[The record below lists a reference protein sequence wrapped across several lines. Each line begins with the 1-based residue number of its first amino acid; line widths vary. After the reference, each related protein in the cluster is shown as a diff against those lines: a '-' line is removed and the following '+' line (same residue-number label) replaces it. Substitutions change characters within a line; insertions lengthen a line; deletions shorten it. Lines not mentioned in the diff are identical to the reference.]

1 MLIKSPFNLEFI
13 YVYRIPDDDHKGALK
28 VGKSS
33 FSKAIDFIKLTP
45 NCKELNEAAKKR
57 INGQLGT
64 AGIKYDLL
72 YTECTAYFDGTSICS
87 FNDKQVHQVLINSG
101 IKRKYFDTEHRAD
114 EWFKTDLETVKNGIA
129 AVKGGLTALSL
140 FEIST
145 DKSPIEFRP
154 EQKEAIDKTKKW
166 FKRGNMRMLWYAKM
180 RFGKTLSALQVIK
193 DLQYHRT
200 IILTHRPVVNAGWFE
215 DFGKIFYDQPN
226 FNYGSKTKGHDFQ
239 WLEQA
244 AKNDENAHYIYF
256 ASMQDLRGSAVA
268 GGKFDKNDEI
278 FNTPW
283 DLVILDEAHEGTQT
297 VLGQSVLT
305 ALGAGEKCKFLNLSG
320 TPFNISN
327 KFKQEET
334 YTWDYV
340 MEQRAKKDWELTH
353 PGDYNPYSCLPR
365 LNIFTYDLG
374 KLVGRFEDEDKAF
387 NFREFFRVWTGL
399 RSKDG
404 KDVKESEVGEFVHK
418 QDVLNFL
425 DMLCRK
431 DDESNYPYANEEFR
445 NNFRHTLWMLPGVRE
460 ALALER
466 MIENHPVLSNFEV
479 VNVAGEGDPDDDT
492 ANNEALEKL
501 KKAIGKNPDTT
512 RTICLSCG
520 RLTTGVSVPEWTAV
534 LMLSG
539 SSNTSAQGYMQTI
552 FRVQTPAIINGREKK
567 ECYVFDFAPDRTL
580 TMIAEAANLSARAGG
595 ATESDRETMRQFLNF
610 CPIISFDGSR
620 TKEYDVSQM
629 LTQLKRAYIER
640 VVNNGF
646 EDNHLYNRNLLD
658 LSDVEINDFN
668 ELKGIIGQTKAIATG
683 KGIIINDLGFDAEDS
698 GEVSNKAQGK
708 KEKKQKDKELE
719 AKKKKRQEAI
729 SILKGISIRMPLLIY
744 GAELKDENQEITIDN
759 FASLIDKNS
768 WEEFMPH
775 GVTKELFSR
784 FKKYY
789 DPEIFI
795 ASAKRI
801 RQQAKAADELGVT
814 ERVIRIAEIF
824 STFRN
829 PDKETV
835 LTPWRVVYM
844 HMNEC
849 LGGYDFFDDEHNDTL
864 DEPRFV
870 DRGPVT
876 YHVFADPNTR
886 ILELNS
892 KSGLYPLYMAYS
904 VYRSKLEEHA
914 MWQDSMTQEEMRDIW
929 DKVIDENIFVI
940 CKTPMAVSITKRTLV
955 GYRNK
960 QVNARYFNDLIELI
974 KVTPEQFCSTI
985 SKGFTF
991 WHSNDDNNMKFNAVV
1006 GNPPYQVMDGGAQAS
1021 ATPIYNMF
1029 VNVAKQTQAPYISM
1043 IMPARWYA
1051 GGRGLDEFREE
1062 MLTDK
1067 NIRRLDDFINPEL
1080 LFPNTNIRGGICFFL
1095 RDTSYDN
1102 SMDGV
1107 RVVTHDKTG
1116 VISDAMRPFKIDG
1129 VDTFIRDEK
1138 AIDILNKVR
1147 IHSSSFMEE
1156 YVSPLRPFGFRGY
1169 FVNDANFHSTP
1180 DILSSPIA
1188 CIGKGKQVGYV
1199 ERDLIT
1205 VHKEWIDEWKVIMA
1219 RANNIGTELNDDN
1232 LNAFIVKPKTIC
1244 TESYLVIGGGK
1255 GLNEQQ
1261 CINICVYLKTKFAR
1275 FMHKIAKSSQDA
1287 TSKTFRFV
1295 PLQDFSKSWTDSELY
1310 LKYGL
1315 TLDEIAFIES
1325 MIKPME

>member
-1 MLIKSPFNLEFI
+1 MLIKNPFNLEFI
-13 YVYRIPDDDHKGALK
+13 YVYRISDEEHKGALK

-33 FSKAIDFIKLTP
+33 LSQAVDFIKLIP
-45 NCKELNEAAKKR
+45 NCKILTEAAKKR

-64 AGIKYDLL
+64 AGIKYELL
-72 YTECTAYFDGTSICS
+72 YTECTAYFDGTNICS

-101 IKRKYFDTEHRAD
+101 IKRKCFDTEHRAD
-114 EWFKTDLETVKNGIA
+114 EWFKTDLETVKNAIF
-129 AVKGGLTALSL
+129 AVKDGRSALDL
-140 FEIST
+140 FEVSE
-145 DKSPIEFRP
+145 DKSPVEFRP
-154 EQKEAIDKTKKW
+154 EQQEAITKTKKW
-166 FKRGNMRMLWYAKM
+166 FKKGNMRMLWYAKM
-180 RFGKTLSALQVIK
+180 RFGKTWSALQVIK
-193 DLQYHRT
+193 EMQFHRT
-200 IILTHRPVVNAGWFE
+200 IILTHRPVVNEEWFKG
-215 DFGKIFYDQPN
+215 FSKIFYDQQN
-226 FNYGSKTKGHDFQ
+226 FKYGSKTKGETFD
-239 WLEQA
+239 WLEKR
-244 AKNDENAHYIYF
+244 AKNDEESHYIYF

-268 GGKFDKNDEI
+268 GGKFDKNDEV
-278 FNTPW
+278 FSTQW

-297 VLGQSVLT
+297 ALGQNVLT
-305 ALGAGEKCKFLNLSG
+305 ALGAGETSRFLNLSG
-320 TPFNISN
+320 TPFNISHQFN
-327 KFKQEET
+327 QDET

-340 MEQRAKKDWELTH
+340 MEQRAKADWELTH
-353 PGDYNPYSCLPR
+353 PGDYNPYSSLPR

-387 NFREFFRVWTGL
+387 NFREFFRVWTGK
-399 RSKDG
+399 RAKDG
-404 KDVKESEVGEFVHK
+404 REVSQNEIGEFVHK
-418 QDVLNFL
+418 KAVQNFL
-425 DMLCRK
+425 DILCKK
-431 DDESNYPYANEEFR
+431 DEESNYPYSNEEFR
-445 NNFRHTLWMLPGVRE
+445 NNFRHTLWMVPGVKE
-460 ALALER
+460 ALALQR
-466 MIENHPVLSNFEV
+466 MIESHPVLSYFQI
-479 VNVAGEGDPDDDT
+479 VNVAGEGDPDDEE
-492 ANNEALEKL
+492 ANKEALGKL
-501 KKAIGKNPDTT
+501 QKAIGENPDLT

-539 SSNTSAQGYMQTI
+539 SAKTSAQGYMQTI

-595 ATESDRETMRQFLNF
+595 ATDSDRETMRQFLNF

-646 EDNHLYNRNLLD
+646 EDNHLYSRNLYD
-658 LSDVEINDFN
+658 LTDVEIKDFN

-683 KGIIINDLGFDAEDS
+683 KGIIINDLGFDDENNGEIPGINS
-698 GEVSNKAQGK
+698 GQKNKREEN
-708 KEKKQKDKELE
+708 KEQK

-744 GAELKDENQEITIDN
+744 GAVLEDEYEDITIDN

-768 WEEFMPH
+768 WEEFMPQ

-835 LTPWRVVYM
+835 LTPWRVVNM

-849 LGGYDFFDDEHNDTL
+849 LGGYRFYDEQYNDTIN
-864 DEPRFV
+864 EPYFV
-870 DRGPVT
+870 DRGQVT
-876 YHVFADPNTR
+876 YQVFADPNTR

-904 VYRSKLEEHA
+904 VYRARLEEHT
-914 MWQDSMTQEEMRDIW
+914 MWQDDMTVEETRALW
-929 DKVIDENIFVI
+929 DKVIDENIFVV

-955 GYRNK
+955 GYREK
-960 QVNARYFNDLIELI
+960 PVNAKYFNDLIEHI
-974 KVTPEQFCSTI
+974 KETPQQFCSTI
-985 SKGFTF
+985 TKGFTF
-991 WHSNDDNNMKFNAVV
+991 WHTNDDNSMKFNAVV
-1006 GNPPYQVMDGGAQAS
+1006 GNPPYQLMDGGAQAS
-1021 ATPIYNMF
+1021 ATPIYNLF
-1029 VNVAKQTQAPYISM
+1029 VNVAKLTKAQFISM

-1051 GGRGLDEFREE
+1051 GGRGLDDFREE
-1062 MLTDK
+1062 MLKDK
-1067 NIRRLDDFINPEL
+1067 HIRRLDDFVNPEIV
-1080 LFPNTNIRGGICFFL
+1080 FPNTNIRGGICFFL
-1095 RDTSYDN
+1095 RDLSYDN
-1102 SMDGV
+1102 SIEKV
-1107 RVVTHDKTG
+1107 RIVTHDKTG
-1116 VISDAMRPFKIDG
+1116 IISDTIRPFKIDG
-1129 VDTFIRDEK
+1129 VETFVRDDK
-1138 AIDILNKVR
+1138 AILILEKVR
-1147 IHSSSFMEE
+1147 ERSSHFMESI
-1156 YVSPLRPFGFRGY
+1156 VSPLRPFGFRGY
-1169 FVNDANFHSTP
+1169 FVNDTNFHQSP
-1180 DILSSPIA
+1180 AVLLDPIA
-1188 CIGKGKQVGYV
+1188 CVGKGKQIGYV
-1199 ERDLIT
+1199 ERELIS
-1205 VHKEWIDEWKVIMA
+1205 VHKEWIDGWKVIMA

-1232 LNAFIVKPKTIC
+1232 LNAFVGPPKMIC
-1244 TESYLVIGGGK
+1244 TESYLIIGGGCNY
-1255 GLNEQQ
+1255 NEQE
-1261 CINICVYLKTKFAR
+1261 CKNLCTYLKTKFAR
-1275 FMHKIAKSSQDA
+1275 YMHKIAKSSQDA

-1295 PLQDFSKSWTDSELY
+1295 PILDFSKPWTDAELY
-1310 LKYGL
+1310 LKYDL

>member
-1 MLIKSPFNLEFI
+1 MLIKSPFNLDFI
-13 YVYRIPDDDHKGALK
+13 YVYRIPDEAHKGALK

-33 FSKAIDFIKLTP
+33 LSKAVDLFKLTP

-101 IKRKYFDTEHRAD
+101 IKRKCFDTEHRAD

-129 AVKGGLTALSL
+129 AVKDGRSALNL
-140 FEIST
+140 FEIT
-145 DKSPIEFRP
+145 TEKTPVDFRP
-154 EQKEAIDKTKKW
+154 EQREAIEKTKKW
-166 FKRGNMRMLWYAKM
+166 FKKGNMRMLWYAKM

-200 IILTHRPVVNAGWFE
+200 IILTHRPVVNAGWFD

-226 FNYGSKTKGHDFQ
+226 FNYGSKTKGHDFD

-244 AKNDENAHYIYF
+244 AKNDEKAHYVYF
-256 ASMQDLRGSAVA
+256 ASMQDLRGSVVA
-268 GGKFDKNDEI
+268 GGKFDKNDEL
-278 FNTPW
+278 FNTNW

-297 VLGQSVLT
+297 ILGQNVLT
-305 ALGAGEKCKFLNLSG
+305 SLGAGEKCKFLNLSG

-327 KFKQEET
+327 KFKQDET

-340 MEQRAKKDWELTH
+340 MEQRAKAEWELTH

-374 KLVGRFEDEDKAF
+374 KLVGRYEDEDKAF
-387 NFREFFRVWTGL
+387 NFREFFRVWTGK

-404 KDVKESEVGEFVHK
+404 REVKDEEVGEFVHK
-418 QDVLNFL
+418 KDVRNFL
-425 DMLCRK
+425 DILCRK
-431 DDESNYPYANEEFR
+431 DEESNYPYANEEFR
-445 NNFRHTLWMLPGVRE
+445 NNFRHTLWMVPGVKE

-466 MIENHPVLSNFEV
+466 MIENHPVLGNFEV
-479 VNVAGEGDPDDDT
+479 VNVAGEGDPEDDA

-501 KKAIGKNPDTT
+501 QKAIGRNPDTT

-539 SSNTSAQGYMQTI
+539 SSSTAAQGYMQTI

-658 LSDVEINDFN
+658 LSDVEIKDFN

-683 KGIIINDLGFDAEDS
+683 KGIVINDLGFDDEDT
-698 GEVSNKAQGK
+698 GRTDTITKNT
-708 KEKKQKDKELE
+708 KEKKKKDKEVE

-744 GAELKDENQEITIDN
+744 GAELKDENEEISIDN

-775 GVTKELFSR
+775 GVTKEIFNR
-784 FKKYY
+784 FRKYY

-814 ERVIRIAEIF
+814 ERIIRIAEIF

-835 LTPWRVVYM
+835 LTPWRVVNM

-849 LGGYDFFDDEHNDTL
+849 FGGYDFFDEQHNDTL
-864 DEPRFV
+864 DEPRFA
-870 DRGPVT
+870 DRGQVT
-876 YHVFADPNTR
+876 YQVFADPNTR

-904 VYRSKLEEHA
+904 VYRAKLEDHI
-914 MWQDSMTQEEMRDIW
+914 MWQDTMTQEEMRNLW
-929 DKVIDENIFVI
+929 DKVIDENIFVV

-955 GYRNK
+955 GYRDK
-960 QVNARYFNDLIELI
+960 PVNAKYFNDLIELI
-974 KVTPEQFCSTI
+974 KVTPNQFCSI
-985 SKGFTF
+985 VSKGFTF
-991 WHSNDDNNMKFNAVV
+991 WHSNDDNNMKFNAIV
-1006 GNPPYQVMDGGAQAS
+1006 GNPPYQVMDGGAKAS
-1021 ATPIYNMF
+1021 AMPVYQHF
-1029 VNVAKQTQAPYISM
+1029 VNIAKMIKPQYISM
-1043 IMPARWYA
+1043 IMPAKWFN
-1051 GGRGLDEFREE
+1051 GGRGLDDFRND
-1062 MLTDK
+1062 MLSDQRISNLFDYVDGHECFPGVDIAGGVCYFLWDEKHNGRCRVTTQFNSRRVE
-1067 NIRRLDDFINPEL
+1067 NIRIL
-1080 LFPNTNIRGGICFFL
+1080 
-1095 RDTSYDN
+1095 N
-1102 SMDGV
+1102 SGDV
-1107 RVVTHDKTG
+1107 
-1116 VISDAMRPFKIDG
+1116 
-1129 VDTFIRDEK
+1129 FIRHVEELSILDKIGKEK
-1138 AIDILNKVR
+1138 KHLSDI
-1147 IHSSSFMEE
+1147 IHSQK
-1156 YVSPLRPFGFRGY
+1156 PFGLRTYVRPMESG
-1169 FVNDANFHSTP
+1169 
-1180 DILSSPIA
+1180 DIQLRYTGGQGP
-1188 CIGKGKQVGYV
+1188 YR
-1199 ERDLIT
+1199 RDLIT
-1205 VHKEWIDEWKVIMA
+1205 QNESLIDKWKVITSYTTAEHAGETDKNGQKRIISTLEVLEPGVICTETYLLVATFDTKEEAENLLSYIKTRFVRSLIAMITTTQHLA
-1219 RANNIGTELNDDN
+1219 RAN
-1232 LNAFIVKPKTIC
+1232 
-1244 TESYLVIGGGK
+1244 
-1255 GLNEQQ
+1255 
-1261 CINICVYLKTKFAR
+1261 
-1275 FMHKIAKSSQDA
+1275 
-1287 TSKTFRFV
+1287 FRFV
-1295 PLQDFSKSWTDSELY
+1295 PLQDFNKPWTDSELY